1 MCTAPKL
8 LRYPRNLLIFV
19 FVQLDL
25 WSLLKLSD
33 PLLSH
38 TPKLRS
44 FFKRGLFVGGVSLV
58 AVVARVWMA
67 NGVPSRRIINR

>member
-1 MCTAPKL
+1 M
-8 LRYPRNLLIFV
+8 
-19 FVQLDL
+19 QLDL

-44 FFKRGLFVGGVSLV
+44 FFKRGLLVGGVSLI
-58 AVVARVWMA
+58 AVVTRIWIA
-67 NGVPSRRIINR
+67 NGAPSKRVINRY